1 MTSKNNGIFLRYILT
16 GGKKRPVILLSIVY
30 HLHSITY
37 AVK

>member
-1 MTSKNNGIFLRYILT
+1 MTSKNNGIFLRYI
-16 GGKKRPVILLSIVY
+16 GKKRPVILLSIVY